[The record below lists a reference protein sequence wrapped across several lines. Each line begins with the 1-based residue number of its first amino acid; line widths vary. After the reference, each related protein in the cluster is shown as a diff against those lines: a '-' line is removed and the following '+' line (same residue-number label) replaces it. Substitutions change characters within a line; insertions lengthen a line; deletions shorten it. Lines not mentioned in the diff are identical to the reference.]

1 MPSLLGSFNKLE
13 ADFDTPRAYNDY
25 LEQVELLIYAKVYP
39 DGGEEPKVS
48 WGGRE
53 YTHEEHKRENAEEIR
68 QNRRKRDDEKKAR
81 ERKVAE
87 EKERLAELH
96 KSWDEEEM
104 MNERDKQAKEERRMD
119 DIVNKTPRSSPDPDR
134 ALLHQ
139 QQLQQQQQQQQQQM
153 QRGHQHLARMYI
165 EKLERPAA
173 KKPRPTKDGWSAEQ
187 PRWTPG
193 HGSHACPP
201 WIDPGTKHKVK
212 GKRSRSSRVQRQ
224 RRDCCVGC
232 AQAGRRWS
240 GRTPRQS
247 AAAQRQAGA
256 TRLRRTRRCSSSA
269 VSKSNLSSV
278 LIAKAN
284 EQLCGMQERK
294 SWPRPRDERG
304 AGPLSAKVAARALAN
319 AERRPHGSANRQA
332 AQNRQL
338 PRWRFRCLSR
348 RARPCLPFL
357 TCACLLGMTY
367 SALGPREQLQG
378 PRHRRQRLSSPPP

>member
-1 MPSLLGSFNKLE
+1 MTSLLGSFNKLE

-104 MNERDKQAKEERRMD
+104 MHERDKQAKEERRID

-134 ALLHQ
+134 ALLQ
-139 QQLQQQQQQQQQQM
+139 QQQLQQLQQQQMQQM

-201 WIDPGTKHKVK
+201 WIDPDTKHKVK
-212 GKRSRSSRVQRQ
+212 GKRSRGSRGLQEQ
-224 RRDCCVGC
+224 RRETRRVGR

-240 GRTPRQS
+240 GRPPRQS
-247 AAAQRQAGA
+247 AGAQRQAGA
-256 TRLRRTRRCSSSA
+256 TRLRRTLRCSSSA
-269 VSKSNLSSV
+269 VSKIVCALPRCQ
-278 LIAKAN
+278 AN
-284 EQLCGMQERK
+284 AQICAQERK
-294 SWPRPRDERG
+294 SWPRPRDEREQR
-304 AGPLSAKVAARALAN
+304 AQREVAATGTSKCRAPA
-319 AERRPHGSANRQA
+319 ARQRRQAGSAEQA
-332 AQNRQL
+332 AAPSAVSL
-338 PRWRFRCLSR
+338 LGSR

-357 TCACLLGMTY
+357 TCVCSRNDIFCIRTPRA
-367 SALGPREQLQG
+367 AAGPQA
-378 PRHRRQRLSSPPP
+378 SPPAP

>member
-1 MPSLLGSFNKLE
+1 MLSARRAAHSCEECLPQHFQNHAVRGLLPCPQCQVGLREHDYSSRTPDELAVERALQIRRQIKKEYPPPSPPPAPTTRVNVPSLLGSFNKLE

-134 ALLHQ
+134 ALLQQ
-139 QQLQQQQQQQQQQM
+139 QQLQQQQQQQQQQQM

-201 WIDPGTKHKVK
+201 WIDPDTKHKVK
-212 GKRSRSSRVQRQ
+212 GKRSRGSR
-224 RRDCCVGC
+224 
-232 AQAGRRWS
+232 
-240 GRTPRQS
+240 
-247 AAAQRQAGA
+247 
-256 TRLRRTRRCSSSA
+256 
-269 VSKSNLSSV
+269 
-278 LIAKAN
+278 
-284 EQLCGMQERK
+284 
-294 SWPRPRDERG
+294 
-304 AGPLSAKVAARALAN
+304 
-319 AERRPHGSANRQA
+319 
-332 AQNRQL
+332 
-338 PRWRFRCLSR
+338 
-348 RARPCLPFL
+348 
-357 TCACLLGMTY
+357 
-367 SALGPREQLQG
+367 
-378 PRHRRQRLSSPPP
+378 